1 MGRRNTRLRV
11 RFRFLNFG
19 FEGGERGVRVGREV
33 ERVRGGLVGVDEGM
47 KIGGVDGSG

>member
-1 MGRRNTRLRV
+1 MRLRV

-33 ERVRGGLVGVDEGM
+33 ERVRGERWRLVGVYEGM
-47 KIGGVDGSG
+47 KIGGVEGSG